1 MNAQVIATVPM
12 DYKWSISEE
21 ETKVNYIKCITVGVM
36 ERNRKS
42 GNICVLLKLFSLQLN
57 TAEEIDEEIQEK
69 P

>member
-1 MNAQVIATVPM
+1 MNAQVIVTITM

-21 ETKVNYIKCITVGVM
+21 ETKVNYIKCITVGVT
-36 ERNRKS
+36 ERSRKS